1 MKKALQLIIVFV
13 FFGGNAVL
21 AQSNE
26 ECMQNL
32 SIFAEYAKVKNYTAA
47 YEPWQ
52 KVRKDCPTLNVAI
65 YSYGEKI
72 LTDRLENAAEAD
84 KAAIKQDLLSLY
96 DEWVTNFPNRRNVK
110 KIGDILSK
118 KAQSMLDYELASLD
132 QVYQTFDKAF
142 SEDAASFTNPKH
154 LYNYFKTLYDL
165 YKAQNNQVTME
176 QLFNKYE
183 EVSEKFELES
193 TNLAK
198 QLDKILTKEDAGT
211 ALTSRETRNK
221 KAFEINSRAIG
232 TYISNLDAIIA
243 QEATCENLVPL
254 YQRNFEANKTD
265 AVWLK
270 RAASRMDSKECSDDP
285 LFVTLV
291 EALHNLDPS
300 ADSAYYLGL
309 LNDKSGNSDEALK
322 YYEESIALETDNYR
336 KAKIL
341 YKIALKF
348 KNAGRKSSARSY
360 ALKALSYQP
369 SFGNCYLM
377 IANLY
382 ASSANDCGTTQFEK
396 RAVYW
401 KAAEMAR
408 KAGSVDASIKSL
420 ANKTAESYMG
430 RAPSKTDIF
439 TEGNEGQVIT
449 FSCWIGGSITVP
461 KL

>member
-1 MKKALQLIIVFV
+1 MKRALQL
-13 FFGGNAVL
+13 VL
-21 AQSNE
+21 GFIFLSGTLVNAQSNE
-26 ECMQNL
+26 ECLQNL

-52 KVRKDCPTLNVAI
+52 KVRKQCPTLNVAI

-72 LTDRLENAAEAD
+72 LSDRLENAADAD
-84 KAAIKQDLLSLY
+84 KAAIKSDLLALY
-96 DEWVTNFPNRRNVK
+96 DEWVTNFPTRRNVNK
-110 KIGDILSK
+110 AGEILSK
-118 KAQSMLDYELASLD
+118 KAQSMLDYEMGSLEE
-132 QVYQTFDKAF
+132 VYQSFDKAF
-142 SEDAASFTNPKH
+142 TEDSESFTNPKH
-154 LYNYFKTLYDL
+154 LYNYFKTLYDM
-165 YKAQNNQVTME
+165 YKAANANVSME

-193 TNLAK
+193 TNLSK

-221 KAFEINSRAIG
+221 KVYEINSKAIG

-270 RAASRMDSKECSDDP
+270 RAASRMDGKECSDDP

-309 LNDKSGNSDEALK
+309 LNDKSGNSEDALK

-341 YKIALKF
+341 YKIAIKF

-360 ALKALSYQP
+360 AQKALSYQP
-369 SFGNCYLM
+369 SFGNCYLL

-382 ASSANDCGTTQFEK
+382 ASSANDCGNTQFEK

-408 KAGSVDASIKSL
+408 KAGAVDASIKSL
-420 ANKTAESYMG
+420 ADKTAESYMG

-449 FSCWIGGSITVP
+449 FSCWIGGSVTVP